1 MAKRK
6 NKFLNVY
13 LAIVTAIVGIGIGS
27 LFVDGALIG
36 TMLLGWIPL
45 IGHQIVGWTVISS
58 SIIAL
63 IREFM

>member
-27 LFVDGALIG
+27 LFVDGGLTG

-45 IGHQIVGWTVISS
+45 IGHQIVGWTVIAS
-58 SIIAL
+58 SILAL
-63 IREFM
+63 IKEFM